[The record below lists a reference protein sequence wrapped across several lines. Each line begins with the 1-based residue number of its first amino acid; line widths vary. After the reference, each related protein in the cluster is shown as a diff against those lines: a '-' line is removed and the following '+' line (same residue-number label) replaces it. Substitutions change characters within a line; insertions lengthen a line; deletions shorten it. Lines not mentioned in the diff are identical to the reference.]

1 MVAVDKPRDQQRAE
15 HVNADVPGQPAAPD
29 TDTDTPDKDTPVT
42 AGALLAAARA
52 AAGMSVDEVSA
63 RTRIRATLIR
73 QMEQDDFAGIGGA
86 VYTRGH
92 IRGIARALGADPEP
106 IVAAFEASH
115 PAAALRSS
123 ATQPIAFD
131 PLRGSGGAARG
142 GRRWGAAMVVTG
154 VIFCIVL
161 LITLLRPGPSHDHQQ
176 SVPTPSPT
184 GAAAPARAAPPPA
197 TTPPPT
203 EVNLRLEAVTAPSWL
218 QVSDVGGGTEKVL
231 FQQILTKGAS
241 QTVTADA
248 LQVKIGNAGAMSL
261 NCNGQDLGSLGG
273 AGQVVTVQLG
283 LGAAGACTV
292 NGAPTPSH

>member
-1 MVAVDKPRDQQRAE
+1 MSAGFHEHRDACGGSSVVAADKPRDQQRAE
-15 HVNADVPGQPAAPD
+15 HANPDVPSQPAAPD
-29 TDTDTPDKDTPVT
+29 ADGPDT
-42 AGALLAAARA
+42 AGARLAAARA

-86 VYTRGH
+86 VYIRGH

-106 IVAAFEASH
+106 IVAAFEATH

-131 PLRGSGGAARG
+131 PLRGSRGAGRG
-142 GRRWGAAMVVTG
+142 GRRWGTAMVVAA
-154 VIFCIVL
+154 VVFCVVL
-161 LITLLRPGPSHDHQQ
+161 LITLLRPGPSRSHQ
-176 SVPTPSPT
+176 PTGTSPSPT
-184 GAAAPARAAPPPA
+184 GAAAPAKAAPPPA

-203 EVNLRLEAVTAPSWL
+203 EVNLRLEAVSAPSWL
-218 QVSDVGGGTEKVL
+218 QVSDVGDGNEKVL

-273 AGQVVTVQLG
+273 PGQVVTVKLG
-283 LGAAGACTV
+283 LGAA
-292 NGAPTPSH
+292 